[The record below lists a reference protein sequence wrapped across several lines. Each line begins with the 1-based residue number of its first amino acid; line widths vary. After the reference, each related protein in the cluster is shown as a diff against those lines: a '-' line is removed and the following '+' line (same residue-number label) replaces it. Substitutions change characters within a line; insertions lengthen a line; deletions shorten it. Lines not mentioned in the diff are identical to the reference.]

1 MSLKRFVSAASLR
14 KHCSL
19 FSASCLVLMSL
30 PTPLY
35 KLNAVQQQS
44 VYEPSEDTFL
54 LLDAIEKDIEKLR
67 DSSPEIILEIGCG
80 SGVVSVFLNKALGGG
95 VTSLATD
102 YNPDALDC
110 TLETGRLNDVK
121 IEVVRTDLDNGLSH
135 LENKVDVL
143 LFNPPYVPTKEK
155 PKDNAERCWAGGPT
169 GRDANEWFCNDGT
182 TLIRSYQKQIMQI
195 FIYSS
200 CCLESVNC
208 CRVKEY
214 SI

>member
-1 MSLKRFVSAASLR
+1 
-14 KHCSL
+14 
-19 FSASCLVLMSL
+19 MSL

-67 DSSPEIILEIGCG
+67 DSSPEIVLEIGCG

-169 GRDANEWFCNDGT
+169 GRDAVDR
-182 TLIRSYQKQIMQI
+182 LLPRVSQLL
-195 FIYSS
+195 S
-200 CCLESVNC
+200 CKGVFYLVALHSNNVPQLLTACPGMNGSVTMERRCGIEHLYIIKYTRKCL
-208 CRVKEY
+208 
-214 SI
+214 